1 MRQQV
6 CICHLVWFAV
16 RVLTYQDGFLVGVV
30 SLRDSTRFAS
40 GRESPDAKERL
51 YVTREDLEHFGLTAA
66 TCPVCVCVGAPRV
79 CPTSTRQ
86 EWQEEDRSWT
96 QGTMKAEAAEKR
108 VKENMDGAAERD
120 VLDFK
125 SVLEKA
131 AERRERSVSSARG

>member
-66 TCPVCVCVGAPRV
+66 TCPVCVCV
-79 CPTSTRQ
+79 
-86 EWQEEDRSWT
+86 
-96 QGTMKAEAAEKR
+96 
-108 VKENMDGAAERD
+108 
-120 VLDFK
+120 
-125 SVLEKA
+125 SVL
-131 AERRERSVSSARG
+131 RESARQAHAKNGRKRTEAGLRAL